1 MDIFSIRAPNSDSEY
16 NDYINFRWST
26 LRKPLG
32 MSKESTVD
40 EREHNSNHLIG
51 LINKDIVACGR
62 LHFNT
67 NNQAQIRYMSVD
79 QSIKRRGYGSKI
91 LYELERL
98 ARLNNAEE
106 IILNAREAVKEFYL
120 VNGYV
125 EIAPFKSVTGITHTT
140 MNKLL

>member
-32 MSKESTVD
+32 MSKDSTVD

-51 LINKDIVACGR
+51 LIDKDIVACGR

-67 NNQAQIRYMSVD
+67 NKQAQIRYMSVD

-91 LYELERL
+91 LSELERL

-106 IILNAREAVKEFYL
+106 IILNAREVVKEFYL
-120 VNGYV
+120 ANGYI
-125 EIAPFKSVTGITHTT
+125 EIAPFKSVTGIAHTT
-140 MNKLL
+140 MNKVL

>member
-1 MDIFSIRAPNSDSEY
+1 M
-16 NDYINFRWST
+16 
-26 LRKPLG
+26 RKPLG

-40 EREHNSNHLIG
+40 EREHDSNHLIG

-67 NNQAQIRYMSVD
+67 SKQAQIRYMSVD

-91 LYELERL
+91 LSELERL
-98 ARLNNAEE
+98 AKLNNAEE
-106 IILNAREAVKEFYL
+106 ITLNAREAVKEFYL

-125 EIAPFKSVTGITHTT
+125 EIAPFKSVTGIAHTT
-140 MNKLL
+140 MNKVL